1 MTLTD
6 EPPGQKVS
14 PIHTGFLKERD
25 MWNPMKETKY
35 LWNPN
40 KYILN
45 SEGYKLQALCRQQNS
60 VTRRKLNKQMI
71 LVQRFGL

>member
-25 MWNPMKETKY
+25 MWNLMKETKY
-35 LWNPN
+35 QCLDSQVNLLEQT
-40 KYILN
+40 I
-45 SEGYKLQALCRQQNS
+45 ALYP
-60 VTRRKLNKQMI
+60 V
-71 LVQRFGL
+71 